1 MRGMSVPPT
10 ANPLPTTSCPAYRQ
24 SLVRP
29 FARIYA
35 LLRRNE
41 LSILSCFLDLLI
53 VDGGSECPL
62 GTLSMLT
69 CDYSAGLVLY
79 SVQVLMSMFHFLL
92 LFLSLMDPFPP
103 LMIRPE
109 CCNTPPVQRPPC
121 LCHLLGFPFVILDR
135 YNALSCAMSRGRG
148 YG

>member
-10 ANPLPTTSCPAYRQ
+10 ANPLPTISCPAYRQ

-29 FARIYA
+29 FVRIYT

-53 VDGGSECPL
+53 VDGCSEL

-79 SVQVLMSMFHFLL
+79 SVQILMSMFHFSAPLL
-92 LFLSLMDPFPP
+92 VAHGPLPP
-103 LMIRPE
+103 LDD
-109 CCNTPPVQRPPC
+109 Q
-121 LCHLLGFPFVILDR
+121 
-135 YNALSCAMSRGRG
+135 A
-148 YG
+148 